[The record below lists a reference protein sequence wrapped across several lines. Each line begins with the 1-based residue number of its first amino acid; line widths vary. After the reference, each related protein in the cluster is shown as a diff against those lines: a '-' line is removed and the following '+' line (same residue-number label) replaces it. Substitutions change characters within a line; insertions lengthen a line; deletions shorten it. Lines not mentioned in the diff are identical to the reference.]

1 MQGGG
6 GGGDFKGE
14 VAKIGGGREA
24 GCWRFLVL

>member
-6 GGGDFKGE
+6 EDFKGE